1 MTAEST
7 ARGET
12 RKDERTAARF
22 RWSVTIPLVALLVL
36 GVAFPGGAL
45 AASPQPRTV
54 SAATNCNGNSTCD
67 LDSTLN
73 NIQYFLIGVGVLI
86 GGIMFALFGIQHM
99 AGAVEE
105 MPPEK
110 RLQRRHQFMTLIVGL
125 VIVSTSVVLVH
136 VAQGLIVTS

>member
-1 MTAEST
+1 MTTNTIDRE
-7 ARGET
+7 EK
-12 RKDERTAARF
+12 RKDERTTLRML
-22 RWSVTIPLVALLVL
+22 RSVAIPLAAVLLVGL
-36 GVAFPGGAL
+36 AFPGGAF
-45 AASPQPRTV
+45 AASPRGTTV
-54 SAATNCNGNSTCD
+54 SAATSCNGNSTCD

-110 RLQRRHQFMTLIVGL
+110 RLQRRHQFMTLVVGL

>member
-1 MTAEST
+1 MSAQDAVKKELYHRERRLGKIAEGIS
-7 ARGET
+7 
-12 RKDERTAARF
+12 
-22 RWSVTIPLVALLVL
+22 IPLIALLLL
-36 GVAFPGGAL
+36 GAVMPGESL
-45 AASPQPRTV
+45 AASPHAGSIR
-54 SAATNCNGNSTCD
+54 
-67 LDSTLN
+67 DSTLN

-86 GGIMFALFGIQHM
+86 GGIMFALFGLQHM

>member
-1 MTAEST
+1 MTANTISQREK
-7 ARGET
+7 
-12 RKDERTAARF
+12 RKDERMALRVL
-22 RWSVTIPLVALLVL
+22 RSVTIPLAAILVL
-36 GVAFPGGAL
+36 GLAFPGSAL
-45 AASPQPRTV
+45 AATPHERSV
-54 SAATNCNGNSTCD
+54 ATSTSCNGNSTCD
-67 LDSTLN
+67 LDTTLN

>member
-1 MTAEST
+1 MTANTIDQGDS
-7 ARGET
+7 
-12 RKDERTAARF
+12 RKNERTALRVL
-22 RWSVTIPLVALLVL
+22 RGVTIPLAAILLL
-36 GVAFPGGAL
+36 GLAFPGGAL
-45 AASPQPRTV
+45 AASPRESSI

-67 LDSTLN
+67 LDSTLS
-73 NIQYFLIGVGVLI
+73 NIQYFLIGVGVLT

-110 RLQRRHQFMTLIVGL
+110 RLQRRHQFMTLVVGL

>member
-1 MTAEST
+1 MSANNIGQ
-7 ARGET
+7 GEK
-12 RKDERTAARF
+12 RKDEQTALRVL
-22 RWSVTIPLVALLVL
+22 RSVTIPLAAILLL
-36 GVAFPGGAL
+36 GLAFPGGAL
-45 AASPQPRTV
+45 AATPHEQSV
-54 SAATNCNGNSTCD
+54 SAATSCNGNSTCD

-110 RLQRRHQFMTLIVGL
+110 RLQRRHQFMTLVVGL

>member
-12 RKDERTAARF
+12 RKDERTTSRF
-22 RWSVTIPLVALLVL
+22 KWSVTIPLVALFVL
-36 GVAFPGGAL
+36 GVVFPGGAL
-45 AASPQPRTV
+45 AESPHSKTI
-54 SAATNCNGNSTCD
+54 SSATNCNGNSTCD

-110 RLQRRHQFMTLIVGL
+110 RLQRRHQFMTLVVGL

>member
-1 MTAEST
+1 MSAQNAVKKELYHRERRLGKIAEGIS
-7 ARGET
+7 
-12 RKDERTAARF
+12 
-22 RWSVTIPLVALLVL
+22 IPLIALLLL
-36 GVAFPGGAL
+36 GAVMPGESL
-45 AASPQPRTV
+45 AASPHAGSIRGT
-54 SAATNCNGNSTCD
+54 TNCNGNSTCD

>member
-1 MTAEST
+1 MTT
-7 ARGET
+7 NTIGERKT
-12 RKDERTAARF
+12 RKDERTALRVL
-22 RWSVTIPLVALLVL
+22 RSVTIPLVAVLLL
-36 GVAFPGGAL
+36 GLAFPGGAL
-45 AASPQPRTV
+45 AASPHGTTV
-54 SAATNCNGNSTCD
+54 SAATSCNGNSTCD